1 MRAAVPIVLLSGLVT
16 YFGYSSIAT
25 RSPGYPAPKPAEP
38 VTTGIHGVGYVEPA
52 SETSAWSSKPTAS
65 SLAAL
70 RVGVTYT
77 KGHIL
82 MILDNAKQRAEV
94 DIAEKDL
101 RLALAERDKILI
113 GVDAHQV
120 EAARRQ
126 VELLGEQLRYR
137 RKEHDRADALRG
149 KGMLSPSDYDRTFT
163 EMAQCETALLQARAE
178 LRHLEQFVRHE
189 DRALAEARVAAARSR
204 LNLAMR
210 HEQDT
215 ILAATCDGTV
225 CEILKHEG
233 EACRMIDPEP
243 ALVFGDL
250 TRLRVRAEIDEHY
263 VAKIRSGQS
272 AVIYR
277 RAGWEV
283 APGPRHIA
291 QGDHGPEDDVFE
303 GGGGAERRRR
313 PAGLHRN
320 RRTVGRTD
328 RFGSRRQDR

>member
-1 MRAAVPIVLLSGLVT
+1 M
-16 YFGYSSIAT
+16 
-25 RSPGYPAPKPAEP
+25 
-38 VTTGIHGVGYVEPA
+38 
-52 SETSAWSSKPTAS
+52 
-65 SLAAL
+65 
-70 RVGVTYT
+70 
-77 KGHIL
+77 
-82 MILDNAKQRAEV
+82 

-113 GVDAHQV
+113 GVDAHEV

-215 ILAATCDGTV
+215 ILAAPCDGTV

-250 TRLRVRAEIDEHY
+250 TRLRVRAEIHEHD

-277 RAGWEV
+277 RAGW
-283 APGPRHIA
+283 RSH
-291 QGDHGPEDDVFE
+291 QGHVISLKAIMGRKTTFSRAA
-303 GGGGAERRRR
+303 AERKDVDVLRVLIETDERLDA
-313 PAGLHRN
+313 PIGLEVHVKIDDDPDALVEISGTRTESRERTRTAARN
-320 RRTVGRTD
+320 
-328 RFGSRRQDR
+328 